1 MVSRTSSN
9 DNSSSNNITDE
20 KIPTKTEWVRSQPI
34 DITKRLPNFD
44 IDTCNVMSGT
54 RRRKNLDYHVSNLTG
69 MQVTVKRSSNNTFE
83 KRSSTPS
90 SKITKSRKM
99 NK

>member
-1 MVSRTSSN
+1 MDSRTSPN
-9 DNSSSNNITDE
+9 YSSSRSNTTDE
-20 KIPTKTEWVRSQPI
+20 KIQTKTEWVRSQPI

-44 IDTCNVMSGT
+44 IDPRNVVSGT

-69 MQVTVKRSSNNTFE
+69 MQVTVKRSSKNTLE
-83 KRSSTPS
+83 KRSMSSS

-99 NK
+99 KK

>member
-1 MVSRTSSN
+1 MVSRTSP
-9 DNSSSNNITDE
+9 NSSSSSNTTDE

-44 IDTCNVMSGT
+44 IDPCNVVSGT

-69 MQVTVKRSSNNTFE
+69 MQVTVKRSSKNTLE
-83 KRSSTPS
+83 KRSTSSS

>member
-9 DNSSSNNITDE
+9 DNSSSPSNNTD

-44 IDTCNVMSGT
+44 IDPCNVVSGT

-69 MQVTVKRSSNNTFE
+69 MQVTVKRSSKNTLE
-83 KRSSTPS
+83 KRSMSSS

-99 NK
+99 KK